1 MAEMNITLKHG
12 YVAGKGTDDEIR
24 YKEVT
29 FRELTSKDVIDAQ
42 LEAERVVIGENGK
55 AVAYCSEVL
64 MGLGMLRR
72 QIASVGEIPGPLSL
86 KQIYAFHPEDLELL
100 SSKAAALDD
109 LLSETAGRG
118 RPGAAGDGAQ

>member
-1 MAEMNITLKHG
+1 MAQMTLTLIHG
-12 YVAGKGTDDEIR
+12 YVTGKGTDDEIR
-24 YKEVT
+24 HRTVT

-86 KQIYAFHPEDLELL
+86 KQIYAFHPEDTGYSAVKQLL
-100 SSKAAALDD
+100 SM
-109 LLSETAGRG
+109 TCFR
-118 RPGAAGDGAQ
+118 RPRHGATWCRWRRR